1 MNAPAHWNVVVIGA
15 GPAGSVAAYQLARAG
30 LRVALIE
37 RTVGPRYKVCGGCLN
52 ERGLSVLEQ
61 CGLGDVVRDE
71 LAAPLRQIVF
81 HRDARQ
87 VAINGQVGAI
97 VNRATFDAAL
107 AAAAVQAGA
116 EFFSG
121 VKAIVEPLNAVTA
134 AHESATRTVS
144 LQHGTDGTLDHITA
158 ELVVVADGLGRPSL
172 QRLAEFDAVTAP
184 HSRLG
189 LGVTP
194 SETLVS
200 VGYAPATLS
209 MALVDD
215 GYLGVARLAD
225 GRLCL
230 GAAID
235 AAVARRGAL
244 DRWLADAIARCGLP
258 AIDGLSSAS
267 IRGTRPLT
275 QRPARTAGR
284 RIVLIGDAAGYT
296 EPITGEG
303 MAWGLAA
310 AAAVAPFALNAGREW
325 RPEFAAAWERTL
337 RRDVYG
343 GQYVNRLLA
352 ATLRRP
358 RYARR
363 VFAAAAALPSLTAPI
378 VRRLNRPQAV
388 ARIAA

>member
-15 GPAGSVAAYQLARAG
+15 GPSGSVAAYQLARAG

-52 ERGLSVLEQ
+52 ERGLSVLQQ
-61 CGLGDVVRDE
+61 CGLGESLRDE
-71 LAAPLRQIVF
+71 LSEPLRQIVF

-107 AAAAVQAGA
+107 VAAAVQAGA
-116 EFFSG
+116 QLFAG
-121 VKAIVEPLNAVTA
+121 LKAIVEPLDAATA
-134 AHESATRTVS
+134 SCEPATRTVS
-144 LQHGTDGTLDHITA
+144 LHGADGILDHITA
-158 ELVVVADGLGRPSL
+158 ELIVVADGLGRPSL
-172 QRLAEFDAVTAP
+172 QRLAEFDGVTASN
-184 HSRLG
+184 SRLG
-189 LGVTP
+189 LGVSP

-200 VGYAPATLS
+200 AGYEPATLS
-209 MALVDD
+209 MALADE

-225 GRLCL
+225 GRLCI
-230 GAAID
+230 GAAIN
-235 AAVARRGAL
+235 ATVARRGAL
-244 DRWLADAIARCGLP
+244 DRWIADVVARCDLP
-258 AIDGLSSAS
+258 AIEGLSSAS

-275 QRPARTAGR
+275 QRPARTASH

-310 AAAVAPFALNAGREW
+310 AAAVAPFALKACRAW
-325 RPEFAAAWERTL
+325 RPEFASAWERTL

-378 VRRLNRPQAV
+378 VRRLNRHQAV

>member
-1 MNAPAHWNVVVIGA
+1 MNSPAHWNVVVIGA
-15 GPAGSVAAYQLARAG
+15 GPAGSVAAYQMARAG

-37 RTVGPRYKVCGGCLN
+37 RTIGPRYKVCGGCLN
-52 ERGLSVLEQ
+52 ERGLSVLKQ
-61 CGLGDVVRDE
+61 CGLDDAVQEE

-87 VAINGQVGAI
+87 VAINEQVGAI

-107 AAAAVQAGA
+107 AAAAVRAGVELFA
-116 EFFSG
+116 G
-121 VKAIVEPLNAVTA
+121 VKAIVEPLDAATAVR
-134 AHESATRTVS
+134 EQATRCVS
-144 LQHGTDGTLDHITA
+144 LHGADGTLDHMTA
-158 ELVVVADGLGRPSL
+158 DLVVVADGLGRPSL
-172 QRLAEFDAVTAP
+172 QRLAEFDSVTARN
-184 HSRLG
+184 SRLG

-194 SETLVS
+194 SETLTS
-200 VGYAPATLS
+200 AGYEPATLR

-225 GRLCL
+225 GRMCI

-244 DRWLADAIARCGLP
+244 DRWIADALSRCRLP
-258 AIDGLSSAS
+258 AIDGLSMAS

-275 QRPARTAGR
+275 QRPARTASH

-310 AAAVAPFALNAGREW
+310 AAAVAPFALQVCREW
-325 RPEFAAAWERTL
+325 RPEFAATWERTL
-337 RRDVYG
+337 RREVYG

-352 ATLRRP
+352 AVLRRP

-363 VFAAAAALPSLTAPI
+363 VFAAAAVLPNLTAPI

>member
-1 MNAPAHWNVVVIGA
+1 MNARAHWNVVVIGA

-30 LRVALIE
+30 LQVALIE
-37 RTVGPRYKVCGGCLN
+37 RSDGPRYKVCGGCLN
-52 ERGLSVLEQ
+52 QRGLSVLEQ
-61 CGLGDVVRDE
+61 CGLGDVVRDQFT
-71 LAAPLRQIVF
+71 APLRQIVF

-87 VAINGQVGAI
+87 IAINGQVGAI

-116 EFFSG
+116 QLFGG
-121 VKAIVEPLNAVTA
+121 VKAIVEPLDASTA
-134 AHESATRTVS
+134 THESATRAIS
-144 LQHGTDGTLDHITA
+144 LQRIDGSHYRILTDF
-158 ELVVVADGLGRPSL
+158 VVVADGLGRPSL
-172 QRLAEFDAVTAP
+172 QRLAEFDAVTARN
-184 HSRLG
+184 SRLG
-189 LGVTP
+189 IGVTP
-194 SETLVS
+194 SAALAS
-200 VGYAPATLS
+200 AGYEPATLS
-209 MALVDD
+209 MALADD

-225 GRLCL
+225 GRLCI

-244 DRWLADAIARCGLP
+244 DRWISGTIARCELP
-258 AIDGLSSAS
+258 AINGLTSAS

-275 QRPARTAGR
+275 QRPARTASH

-310 AAAVAPFALNAGREW
+310 AVAVTPFALKACREW
-325 RPEFAAAWERTL
+325 RSELAAAWGRTL

-358 RYARR
+358 HYARR

-378 VRRLNRPQAV
+378 VRHLNRPQAV
-388 ARIAA
+388 ARIEA

>member
-1 MNAPAHWNVVVIGA
+1 MNSPAHWNVVVVGA
-15 GPAGSVAAYQLARAG
+15 GPAGSVAAYQMARAG

-37 RTVGPRYKVCGGCLN
+37 RTIGPRYKVCGGCLN
-52 ERGLSVLEQ
+52 ERGFSVLKQ
-61 CGLGDVVRDE
+61 CGLGDAVQEE
-71 LAAPLRQIVF
+71 LATPLRQIVF

-87 VAINGQVGAI
+87 VAINEQVGAI

-107 AAAAVQAGA
+107 AAAAVRAGVELFA
-116 EFFSG
+116 G
-121 VKAIVEPLNAVTA
+121 VKAIVEPLDAATAVC
-134 AHESATRTVS
+134 EQATRCVS
-144 LQHGTDGTLDHITA
+144 LHGADGTLDHLSA
-158 ELVVVADGLGRPSL
+158 DLVVVADGLGRPSL
-172 QRLAEFDAVTAP
+172 QRLAEFDGATARN
-184 HSRLG
+184 SRLG

-194 SETLVS
+194 SETLTS
-200 VGYAPATLS
+200 AGYEPATLR

-225 GRLCL
+225 GRMCI
-230 GAAID
+230 GAAVD
-235 AAVARRGAL
+235 AAVVRRGAL
-244 DRWLADAIARCGLP
+244 DRWIADALSRCRLP
-258 AIDGLSSAS
+258 AIDGLSTAS

-275 QRPARTAGR
+275 QRPARTASH

-303 MAWGLAA
+303 MAWAFAA
-310 AAAVAPFALNAGREW
+310 AAAVAPFALQVCREW
-325 RPEFAAAWERTL
+325 RPEFAATWERTL
-337 RRDVYG
+337 RREVYG

-352 ATLRRP
+352 AVLRRP

-363 VFAAAAALPSLTAPI
+363 VFAAAAVLPNLTAPI